1 MTRKKY
7 QEAEIHPAL
16 VAALTSAKSSIQLAI
31 GWISEPGIL
40 GLLQKKAL
48 AGIRVEI
55 ILFEDEAS
63 RHDLFNGQTSVES
76 VRLVKVGESLKEQLI
91 DAKFGLI
98 DGGEIV
104 IEGDYRWR
112 EGPAGEGRG
121 IILSSDSVTLAK
133 TYRQEFDYLLHYG
146 EMASG
151 APKPAAGL
159 PELIKRLEVM
169 ETLFKMEDTDFLDF
183 RLDGLREFSDD
194 PDIASIIEKIE
205 EEQLEAAFKEVTT
218 FIENHRLA
226 LACINPPIDN
236 LLHEIQQLER
246 QISEVSQE
254 VADTQKRMSAFSK
267 LHGEKLGDLLEGILF
282 ETKIK
287 AKRIAE
293 LDPSKQDVYEE
304 AASDHERYTSSQE
317 AVRSNK
323 LRTLDAREQKELKRL
338 YRKASMKCHP
348 DRVVDELHDQA
359 QAIFLELTEA
369 YKNNDLEQLKTITEQ
384 LNNNRMA
391 DKSEVLTE
399 RKKLESTRK
408 GLIDKLAE
416 WNEKLEELLRQ
427 PNSKTINAIDDWDD
441 YFNETRVLL
450 EDQLFRLR
458 TENKAARIQQEK
470 AERMG
475 LPGSGEG
482 FLSD

>member
-1 MTRKKY
+1 MTRTTY
-7 QEAEIHPAL
+7 LEADIIPAL
-16 VAALTSAKSSIQLAI
+16 VAALTSARDSIELAI

-48 AGIRVEI
+48 AGVRVEI
-55 ILFEDEAS
+55 ILCDDAGNQEN
-63 RHDLFNGQTSVES
+63 LFGGQTSAEG
-76 VRLVKVGESLKEQLI
+76 VRLIKAGDTLREQLI

-98 DGGEIV
+98 DGGKTI

-112 EGPAGEGRG
+112 KGAAGEGRTL
-121 IILSSDSVTLAK
+121 ILSANAVLLVQ
-133 TYRQEFDYLLHYG
+133 TYRQEFDFLKNHG

-151 APKPAAGL
+151 TSRPKAGL
-159 PELIKRLEVM
+159 PVLIKRLEVM
-169 ETLFKMEDTDFLDF
+169 ETLFKLDDTDFLDF
-183 RLDGLREFSDD
+183 RLDGLREFNED
-194 PDIASIIEKIE
+194 PDVVAIIEDIE
-205 EEQLEAAFKEVTT
+205 EEAFDQAAGKVTR
-218 FIENHRLA
+218 FLENHRMA

-267 LHGEKLGDLLEGILF
+267 LHSEQLGDLLEGILF
-282 ETKIK
+282 ETKVK
-287 AKRIAE
+287 AKRVAE
-293 LDPSKQDVYEE
+293 GDPSQQEVYEE
-304 AASDHERYTSSQE
+304 AASDHEKYTNSQE
-317 AVRSNK
+317 AVRKNK
-323 LRTLDAREQKELKRL
+323 TRTLDAREQKELKRL

-359 QAIFLELTEA
+359 QAIFLELNEA
-369 YKNNDLEQLKTITEQ
+369 YKNNDLEQLRAITEQ
-384 LNNNRMA
+384 LNSNRMA

-416 WNEKLEELLRQ
+416 WTAQLEELLRQ
-427 PNSKTINAIDDWDD
+427 PNSKTINAIDSWDD
-441 YFNETRVLL
+441 YFEETKVLL

-458 TENKAARIQQEK
+458 TENKAARIELDDNSVK
-470 AERMG
+470 R
-475 LPGSGEG
+475 
-482 FLSD
+482 LST